1 MSQTFTVLTGLPTE
15 LRSEAVAIYWQA
27 FGGKLGRV
35 LGPDDRA
42 LTFLQETMSA
52 RNCLVAVSPDGQ
64 LLGIAGYKT
73 AQGAFTGGSP
83 ALLRRIYGRWGALW
97 RQGLLRL
104 LESDTDNRRF
114 LVDGIC
120 VRRDVRGQG
129 VGTALL
135 EGLCAEARLRGYS
148 AIRLDVVDTNWR
160 ARALYERQGFITVG
174 DTPIGWLRHV
184 FGFATATTMVK
195 PLDLIQPLAPR
206 GHAIRPVEAAE

>member
-1 MSQTFTVLTGLPTE
+1 MTAFTILTGLPVE
-15 LRSEAVAIYWQA
+15 LRPEAVAIYWQA

-35 LGPDDRA
+35 LGPEDRA
-42 LTFLQETMSA
+42 TQFLNETMSA

-97 RQGLLRL
+97 RQGVLRL

-120 VRRDVRGQG
+120 VRRESRGMG

-135 EGLCAEARLRGYS
+135 EGLCAEARQRGFA
-148 AIRLDVVDTNWR
+148 AIRLDVVDTNRR
-160 ARALYERQGFITVG
+160 ARALYERQGFMAVG

-184 FGFATATTMVK
+184 FGFAAATTMVK
-195 PLDLIQPLAPR
+195 PLDMKAEARPR
-206 GHAIRPVEAAE
+206 GQAIRPIEAAE